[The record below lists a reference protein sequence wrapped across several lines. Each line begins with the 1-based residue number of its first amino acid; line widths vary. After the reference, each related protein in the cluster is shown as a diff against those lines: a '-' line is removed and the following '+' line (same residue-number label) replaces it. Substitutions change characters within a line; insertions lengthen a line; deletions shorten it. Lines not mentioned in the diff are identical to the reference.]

1 MWPTSK
7 TILEIAIWL
16 IQNWL
21 SRDEKV
27 SPVSKYHKVTAS
39 LSQGPIAALIIM
51 SCLCIWMLIRPT
63 KSLNFSL
70 LMRKY
75 RAKAGASSTANS
87 LISWWYAPLSSL
99 LLIQLLVQITLSR
112 LLKTSSSS
120 KLSIKTR
127 IFRNF
132 TFLSWFDS
140 SSAIL
145 LAEILTLL
153 LIPRAMLR

>member
-27 SPVSKYHKVTAS
+27 SSVIKYHKVTAS
-39 LSQGPIAALIIM
+39 LSPGLIAALIIV

-70 LMRKY
+70 SMRKY

-99 LLIQLLVQITLSR
+99 LLIQLLVQITLSW

-120 KLSIKTR
+120 KLSVKGR
-127 IFRNF
+127 ICRNF
-132 TFLSWFDS
+132 TFLRWFDS

-145 LAEILTLL
+145 LAEMLTLL
-153 LIPRAMLR
+153 LIARAMLR

>member
-7 TILEIAIWL
+7 TILEIGVWL

-39 LSQGPIAALIIM
+39 LPQGPIAALIIM

-99 LLIQLLVQITLSR
+99 LLIQLLVQITLSW

-120 KLSIKTR
+120 KLSIKRR
-127 IFRNF
+127 ICRNF
-132 TFLSWFDS
+132 TFVCWFDS
-140 SSAIL
+140 SSTIL
-145 LAEILTLL
+145 LAEMLTLL
-153 LIPRAMLR
+153 ILRTMLR

>member
-99 LLIQLLVQITLSR
+99 LLIQLLIQVTLSR
-112 LLKTSSSS
+112 LLKTSSS
-120 KLSIKTR
+120 KLSIKRR
-127 IFRNF
+127 ICRNF
-132 TFLSWFDS
+132 TFVRWFDS
-140 SSAIL
+140 SSTIL
-145 LAEILTLL
+145 LAEMLTLL
-153 LIPRAMLR
+153 ISRTMLR